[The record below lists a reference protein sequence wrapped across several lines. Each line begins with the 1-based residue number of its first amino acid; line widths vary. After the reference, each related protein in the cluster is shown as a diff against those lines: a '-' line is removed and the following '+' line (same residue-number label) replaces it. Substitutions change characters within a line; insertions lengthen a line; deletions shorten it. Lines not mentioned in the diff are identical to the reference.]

1 MIVLLSNSAATSLF
15 VYNEVLF
22 ADWLGK
28 PFVVVMAANAWE
40 KLRPNMQ
47 AILGSCPAVDFENRA
62 YEESMDILLYHLK
75 PFRNM
80 PAVILEQEF
89 LDRMVEGL
97 KPLRTLAVLPGKCIE
112 FKNKILDAGEKPQ
125 HFYFIIIFLTS
136 FSYVKILP
144 RKGQPG
150 CIAVASALLSERTS
164 VEARST
170 SSPMMGSC

>member
-1 MIVLLSNSAATSLF
+1 
-15 VYNEVLF
+15 
-22 ADWLGK
+22 
-28 PFVVVMAANAWE
+28 MAANAWE

-97 KPLRTLAVLPGKCIE
+97 KPLRTLAVLPGKYIE
-112 FKNKILDAGEKPQ
+112 FTNKILDAREKPQ
-125 HFYFIIIFLTS
+125 RFYFLTS

-144 RKGQPG
+144 RKGQLG
-150 CIAVASALLSERTS
+150 CIAVVSALLTERTS

-170 SSPMMGSC
+170 SSLVTTQGGC

>member
-75 PFRNM
+75 PFPNM

-97 KPLRTLAVLPGKCIE
+97 KPLRTLAVLPGKYIE
-112 FKNKILDAGEKPQ
+112 FTNKILDAGEKPQ
-125 HFYFIIIFLTS
+125 RFYFFNIFQL
-136 FSYVKILP
+136 
-144 RKGQPG
+144 R
-150 CIAVASALLSERTS
+150 
-164 VEARST
+164 
-170 SSPMMGSC
+170 